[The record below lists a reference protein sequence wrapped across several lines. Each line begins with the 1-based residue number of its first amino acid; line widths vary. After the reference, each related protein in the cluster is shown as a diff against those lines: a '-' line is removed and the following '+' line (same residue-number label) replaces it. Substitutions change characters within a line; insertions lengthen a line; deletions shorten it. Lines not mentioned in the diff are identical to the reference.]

1 MFSVGD
7 RVVYGSHGVCTV
19 AAQERQLVNRKPV
32 IYLVLEPLG
41 QRGSRYLVPTHNAA
55 AMEKLRPMLSAG
67 ELTALLAAE
76 DIRKDAWICDEGQ
89 RKLRYRELL
98 SGGDRER
105 LLQMICTLYRYR
117 RAQTEAGKR
126 CHMCDENFLRDA
138 EKLLCSEISVV
149 MQMLPEEAKLYLR
162 QQLNRE

>member
-32 IYLVLEPLG
+32 IYLVLEPVG

-67 ELTALLAAE
+67 ELAALLASE
-76 DIRKDAWICDEGQ
+76 GIRKDAWIADEAQ
-89 RKLRYRELL
+89 RKQHYRELL
-98 SGGDRER
+98 SSGDRER
-105 LLQMICTLYRYR
+105 LLQMTFTLHRHK
-117 RAQTEAGKR
+117 RAQTEAGKK

-138 EKLLCSEISVV
+138 EKLLAGEIAVV
-149 MQMLPEEAKLYLR
+149 MEMPPEEAKQYIRR
-162 QQLNRE
+162 QFTKE